1 MKMRKCLLKYM
12 VSVTIVT
19 KTPDRATFR
28 TAESVVNMVEKASN
42 PKNNKIANA
51 VPVAAPIWL

>member
-1 MKMRKCLLKYM
+1 MRKCLLKYM

-19 KTPDRATFR
+19 KTPDRARFR

-42 PKNNKIANA
+42 PKNNEIANA